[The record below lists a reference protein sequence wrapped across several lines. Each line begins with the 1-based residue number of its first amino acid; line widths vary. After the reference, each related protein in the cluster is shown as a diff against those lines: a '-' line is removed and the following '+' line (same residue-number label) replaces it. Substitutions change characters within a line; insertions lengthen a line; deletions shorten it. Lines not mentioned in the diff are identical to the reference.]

1 MATARASIAIEAPK
15 GAVFALIRDQAQRR
29 RFLPDGWRQLRTL
42 SEQTDVVGSR
52 MEVEARLGPGLTT
65 QVIEILEMT
74 EDQIVEGP
82 PTRDNFITTW
92 TLGESGGGT
101 IVELETVFSYGEWF
115 EFALFGEWLVK
126 RRLRRAHRQMLQRLK
141 AVAEG
146 ASTGEVS

>member
-1 MATARASIAIEAPK
+1 MATARESIAIEAPK

-29 RFLPDGWRQLRTL
+29 RFLPDGWRVLRTL
-42 SEQTDVVGSR
+42 TEQTDVVGSR
-52 MEVEARLGPGLTT
+52 MEVEARLGPGPTL
-65 QVIEILEMT
+65 QVVEVLEMT

-92 TLGESGGGT
+92 TLGESEGST
-101 IVELETVFSYGEWF
+101 VVELETKFSYGEWF